1 MLAKYQRAVEP
12 RLIKATTI
20 KACDIARALHKLE
33 KKQYKS
39 GSAKHIQKNRV
50 IYKKLAVGQI
60 AECIEEELE
69 YRPLSKIQLFS
80 RKSIWPIKS
89 RGN

>member
-1 MLAKYQRAVEP
+1 M
-12 RLIKATTI
+12 ATTI
-20 KACDIARALHKLE
+20 KVYNIARVLYKLE
-33 KKQYKS
+33 KTQCKL
-39 GSAKHIQKNRV
+39 GSAKYIQKNRV

-60 AECIEEELE
+60 AECIEEKLE